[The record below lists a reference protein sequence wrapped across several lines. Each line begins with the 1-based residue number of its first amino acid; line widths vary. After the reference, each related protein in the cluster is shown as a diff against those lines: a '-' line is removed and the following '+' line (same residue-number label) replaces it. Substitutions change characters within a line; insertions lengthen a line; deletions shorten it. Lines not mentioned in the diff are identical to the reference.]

1 VTLDELTSQ
10 FCEAMHAE
18 RDGAWRA
25 GDVLL
30 LALATNAR
38 NAPSAEAAR
47 AKRPTLF
54 RAFAAAAGCTTARCR
69 QLAEVAAE
77 IEPGLRDATRSW
89 SYHRAIVHAARR
101 TRRPVA
107 EVLVDASVNGWGQR
121 ELQALGAAV
130 ERVSWHGACGGC
142 DFRVSVSCAKPGIRA
157 SHAGRELW
165 CPICHDEMLLGRL
178 A

>member
-1 VTLDELTSQ
+1 MTLDELTSQ
-10 FCEAMHAE
+10 FCEAMAAE

-30 LALATNAR
+30 HALAVNAR
-38 NAPSAEAAR
+38 NAPSPEAAK

-54 RAFAAAAGCTTARCR
+54 KAFAAAAGCTTARCR

-77 IEPGLRDATRSW
+77 VEPGLRAADRSW
-89 SYHRAIVHAARR
+89 SWHRAVVHAARR
-101 TRRPVA
+101 TQRPVA
-107 EVLVDASVNGWGQR
+107 EVLVDASVGGWGQR

-130 ERVSWHGACGGC
+130 ERVSWHGECGGC
-142 DFRVSVSCAKPGIRA
+142 GFSVSVSCRK
-157 SHAGRELW
+157 AGVRSMAGEEIA
-165 CPICHDEMLLGRL
+165 CPVCRGNLGRL